1 MSTVYF
7 TNNADSGDG
16 SLRDAITNCAAGD
29 TISPQGFAEG
39 DITILLGSYL
49 PTKSFTL
56 DAGENNRIIL
66 DGQGTSDFF
75 RIGLAATETTFN
87 KITFQNG
94 VRDSSAP
101 FYASAFTSL
110 TFNRCAFLNNS
121 GASGF
126 IAATTTAS
134 GSFTFDSCYAF
145 GNTATNAGRA
155 GVLYFPTSS
164 KADATLVGCT
174 FGGTVGGVPDVLDGG
189 QTSLQGSLV
198 ENFNG
203 ETTDFTSMID
213 ASTGDYRLKPSSE
226 FLRGGWPTGVDYLG
240 HARDGSRGAFAG
252 SWLVVKDSA
261 TITENTTVDYAVFC
275 DGSATTFTQPRLI
288 LRATRGLTVG
298 SATLGTTVDSSG
310 YLVLADESNIDSTAM
325 FDGVRQCKIGAEASN
340 FKASRSGQK
349 IVLTWTQKP
358 GFVYVEESMDGGAS
372 WSTLNALATN
382 GTQTASPTMLA
393 ASYLLFDG
401 ENFYTASVDALVVA
415 RELAAKIS
423 IGYIMAKNAVGYLN

>member
-87 KITFQNG
+87 KVTFQNG
-94 VRDSSAP
+94 ARDTSAP

-121 GASGF
+121 GTTGF
-126 IAATTTAS
+126 IATTASAS

-145 GNTATNAGRA
+145 GNTATNTGRA

-174 FGGTVGGVPDVLDGG
+174 FGGTVGGVPDVLGG
-189 QTSLQGSLV
+189 QTSLHGSLV

-213 ASTGDYRLKPSSE
+213 ATTGDYRLKPSSE
-226 FLRGGWPTGVDYLG
+226 FLRGGWTAGSDYLG

-252 SWLVVKDSA
+252 SWFVVKSSVELYEGCSA
-261 TITENTTVDYAVFC
+261 DYGEFAY
-275 DGSATTFTQPRLI
+275 GSAVYF
-288 LRATRGLTVG
+288 
-298 SATLGTTVDSSG
+298 SG
-310 YLVLADESNIDSTAM
+310 KD
-325 FDGVRQCKIGAEASN
+325 
-340 FKASRSGQK
+340 
-349 IVLTWTQKP
+349 IVLNIANP
-358 GFVYVEESMDGGAS
+358 GELDNVFFEAFSNCNGYVAFPQETDTERCSYVGVTECYNGNFITSVTYDGEAVVFESTTPESPVLLEVKNDDK
-372 WSTLNALATN
+372 WEVVTNTLV
-382 GTQTASPTMLA
+382 SPYKIAVSKDTE
-393 ASYLLFDG
+393 YRLFDG
-401 ENFYTASVDALVVA
+401 CSFQNVTVVA
-415 RELAAKIS
+415 PASYYEIAEAYTL
-423 IGYIMAKNAVGYLN
+423 GYIQ

>member
-1 MSTVYF
+1 MSTIYF

-87 KITFQNG
+87 KVTFQNG
-94 VRDSSAP
+94 FRDSSAP

-110 TFNRCAFLNNS
+110 TFKRCAFLNNS
-121 GASGF
+121 GATGF
-126 IAATTTAS
+126 ITTAATST

-145 GNTATNAGRA
+145 GNTATNTGRA

-164 KADATLVGCT
+164 KADATLDGCT
-174 FGGTVGGVPDVLDGG
+174 FGGTVGGVSDVLDGG
-189 QTSLQGSLV
+189 QTSLNGSLV

-213 ASTGDYRLKPSSE
+213 ATTGDYRLKPSSE
-226 FLRGGWPTGVDYLG
+226 FLRGGWTTGVDYLG
-240 HARDGSRGAFAG
+240 NQRSGARGAFSG
-252 SWLVVKDSA
+252 SYFIVSGSA
-261 TITENTTVDYAVFC
+261 EISQNTVVDYSEIA
-275 DGSATTFTQPRLI
+275 DNSIITFFGTDVI
-288 LRATRGLTVG
+288 LRFT
-298 SATLGTTVDSSG
+298 SS
-310 YLVLADESNIDSTAM
+310 
-325 FDGVRQCKIGAEASN
+325 
-340 FKASRSGQK
+340 
-349 IVLTWTQKP
+349 P
-358 GFVYVEESMDGGAS
+358 
-372 WSTLNALATN
+372 TLNAVQFVADSNSTGYVAFPQETKTERCSYVGVTECYNGNFITSVTYDEEAIVFESTTPESPVLLEVKNDDKWEVVTN
-382 GTQTASPTMLA
+382 TLVSPYKIVVSKDTE
-393 ASYLLFDG
+393 YRLFDG
-401 ENFYTASVDALVVA
+401 YSFQNVTVVA
-415 RELAAKIS
+415 PASYYEIAEAYTL
-423 IGYIMAKNAVGYLN
+423 GYIQ